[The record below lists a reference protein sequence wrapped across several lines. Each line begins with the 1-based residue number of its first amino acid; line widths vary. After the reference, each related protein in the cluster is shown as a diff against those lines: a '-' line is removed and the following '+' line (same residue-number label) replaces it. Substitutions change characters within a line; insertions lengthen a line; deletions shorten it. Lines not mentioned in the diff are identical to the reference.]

1 MTLSGRGG
9 SLPPRPSR
17 RKPFAT
23 MRSTI
28 PLLSAIL
35 LLLGLPA
42 ALVLAQDKPGMNAAQ
57 ALADA
62 YQLTNADGDHVCPM
76 TLTAQPRKH
85 DPALKTAEAGATPPV
100 MFDISFDKTAC
111 GAAILFSVDIAS
123 WTPGPGNSIQLNTHD
138 GKLLAEFTEGVG
150 GNWEALRE
158 GDGVYFLVNQ
168 RIADP
173 ASQAQPSEMFGVWDL
188 ARTVGRPACR
198 VRFSDAPARPD
209 AFRLDPDA
217 GCNLLFGRFNPER
230 WRLERGDLVLEAA
243 SGAKLRFA
251 PSEEGGWGK
260 VPEDNRPLYLTRAAQ

>member
-1 MTLSGRGG
+1 
-9 SLPPRPSR
+9 
-17 RKPFAT
+17 

-28 PLLSAIL
+28 ALVAAIL

-42 ALVLAQDKPGMNAAQ
+42 ALVLAQDKPANEAAQ
-57 ALADA
+57 ALADT
-62 YQLTNADGDHVCPM
+62 YQLTNADGDHVCPL
-76 TLTAQPRKH
+76 TLLAQPRKH
-85 DPALKTAEAGATPPV
+85 DPALKTAEPAAVTY
-100 MFDISFDKTAC
+100 DITFDKTAC
-111 GAAILFSVDIAS
+111 GAMILFSVDIAS
-123 WTPGPGNSIQLNTHD
+123 WSPGPGNSIQLNTHE

-173 ASQAQPSEMFGVWDL
+173 AAQAQPSEMFGVWDL
-188 ARTVGRPACR
+188 ARTIGRPACR
-198 VRFSDAPARPD
+198 VRFSDAPAKPD
-209 AFRLDPDA
+209 SFRLDPDA
-217 GCNLLFGRFNPER
+217 GCNLLFGRFMPER
-230 WRLERGDLVLEAA
+230 WRMERGDLVLEAA